1 MKISLALATLA
12 LGGTALALPA
22 AELEARQNSGSYT
35 ISGLGARKK
44 QITAAGADS
53 FDLAVAMLESE
64 RMQADYA
71 YGDNKQQD
79 SANFGIF
86 KQNWGML
93 RECCSRFRG
102 QPQSNWNNALF
113 SSMFALFKF
122 APNLLPQILTHEIAL
137 TSMPMSNA

>member
-1 MKISLALATLA
+1 MKFSFALATLA

-35 ISGLGARKK
+35 ISGLGARKQ

-53 FDLAVAMLESE
+53 FDLAIAMLESE

-86 KQNWGML
+86 KQNWGLL
-93 RECCSRFRG
+93 RECCSRFKG
-102 QPQSNWNNALF
+102 QPQSNWNNGAVLKYVFASALF
-113 SSMFALFKF
+113 PCM
-122 APNLLPQILTHEIAL
+122 TYCCDC
-137 TSMPMSNA
+137 